1 MTLDEIKD
9 ILERANDD
17 VDRVS
22 PLTYREALN
31 TAYKLLNDFIL
42 TVKDTDIAYD
52 CNEYCKSM
60 QPYRGCRCGGKD
72 LRDALKNIEEK

>member
-9 ILERANDD
+9 VLERANDD

-31 TAYKLLNDFIL
+31 AAYALLMDIVSTA
-42 TVKDTDIAYD
+42 KDTDIAHD
-52 CNEYCKSM
+52 CDQYCKSM
-60 QPYRGCRCGGKD
+60 QPYRGCRCGGQD
-72 LRDALKNIEEK
+72 LRNVLKKLEE

>member
-9 ILERANDD
+9 VLERANDD

-31 TAYKLLNDFIL
+31 AAYKLLNEAYKS
-42 TVKDTDIAYD
+42 VDTIIYEDNEWCNIVMEGRDI
-52 CNEYCKSM
+52 
-60 QPYRGCRCGGKD
+60 
-72 LRDALKNIEEK
+72 

>member
-9 ILERANDD
+9 VLERANDD

-31 TAYKLLNDFIL
+31 AAYKLLNEAYKSI
-42 TVKDTDIAYD
+42 DTMQA
-52 CNEYCKSM
+52 NEWRNSFS
-60 QPYRGCRCGGKD
+60 RGWDR
-72 LRDALKNIEEK
+72 